1 MASLF
6 IGSGHTAR
14 SVSRQQLLGIGE
26 FDTSVAYP
34 AGALVMYEGGIYRFK
49 EAHAAGAWDA
59 SEVTPLL

>member
-14 SVSRQQLLGIGE
+14 SVSRQQLPGIGE

-34 AGALVMYEGGIYRFK
+34 AGALVMYTALRRR
-49 EAHAAGAWDA
+49 
-59 SEVTPLL
+59 TPPELGMLRR